1 MSTLLLLSH
10 LLLATFASALPTGDV
25 TTTTAGNSWQY
36 GTGGGILGLIVLVL
50 DIIVFGTRHPPSQSK
65 ERKGKKLTQQN
76 SRGDQVNPPAA
87 AQAPLVAAR
96 LLLPYR
102 RAHHL
107 LPVFEPGVVYEWRGV

>member
-50 DIIVFGTRHPPSQSK
+50 DIIVFGTHHPPSHSQGKDRKETDATKQS
-65 ERKGKKLTQQN
+65 R
-76 SRGDQVNPPAA
+76 
-87 AQAPLVAAR
+87 
-96 LLLPYR
+96 
-102 RAHHL
+102 
-107 LPVFEPGVVYEWRGV
+107 